1 MNRVQDAIKRA
12 GSGLKSYAWNET
24 VLYVL
29 SNYPKMQVDNVS
41 KIEKIKERLEE
52 YHENQSKKHALKSPK
67 TRKSPTDFDKCDVCR
82 RQDGDKTVATLSG
95 LMYDQKTFE
104 LKETRK
110 VYESHSDESENDIVE
125 MEKETKSKSRFDKT
139 KNIDGYKK
147 ISSPKSTKSRD
158 VQKLYCGSFCGM
170 RVQRYHR
177 ITHFIFNEIYEK
189 LLKLNEREDY
199 TAVDVGKKRRKAMI
213 ERLSQDWMK
222 TCYLSLKEDIQ
233 NAHDFSNQT
242 GVWYQRWRK

>member
-1 MNRVQDAIKRA
+1 MNRVNDAIKRA
-12 GSGLKSYAWNET
+12 GSNLKSYAWNES
-24 VLYVL
+24 VLYLL
-29 SNYPKMQVDNVS
+29 SNYPKMQVENVS

-52 YHENQSKKHALKSPK
+52 YHENESKKHVSKSPK
-67 TRKSPTDFDKCDVCR
+67 TRKSPTDFDRCDVCR
-82 RQDGDKTVATLSG
+82 RQDGDKTVAILSG

-104 LKETRK
+104 LKEARK

-147 ISSPKSTKSRD
+147 SNKTKTRD

-170 RVQRYHR
+170 RVQRFHR
-177 ITHFIFNEIYEK
+177 ITHFIFNEVYEK
-189 LLKLNEREDY
+189 FLRLNEREDY
-199 TAVDVGKKRRKAMI
+199 TKVKVGRERRAAMI
-213 ERLSQDWMK
+213 ERLGQDWMK

-233 NAHDFSNQT
+233 NAHDFSNQS